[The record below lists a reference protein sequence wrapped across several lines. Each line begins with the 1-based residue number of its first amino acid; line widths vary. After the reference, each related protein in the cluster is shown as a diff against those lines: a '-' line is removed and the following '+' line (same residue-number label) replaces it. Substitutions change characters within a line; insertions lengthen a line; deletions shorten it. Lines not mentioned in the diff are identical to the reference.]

1 MHRMRPVTEWRRAAP
16 AAVALAREVGPRL
29 TNPQLAAALN
39 AAGHTTG
46 TGKPFDTTAA
56 CNLRYAYRIGS
67 PALLAAGELTPRAVA
82 DRLDVTTSTV
92 HAWLTSGELAARRSP
107 TGRWCIPF
115 PAQVEAA
122 CRARLA
128 VSPHVH
134 RDADGIDRRTG
145 ELSIAEVADR
155 LAVKPDVVYYWASR
169 GYLPARRGQG
179 GRRWIVF
186 TPEVEAACHARI
198 AGSYKLTEHAKA
210 AHRTE
215 GIAV

>member
-1 MHRMRPVTEWRRAAP
+1 MSPVTEWRRTAA
-16 AAVALAREVGPRL
+16 AAVALAREVGPQL
-29 TNPQLAAALN
+29 TNPELAAALN

-46 TGKPFDTTAA
+46 IGKQFTTTAA

-67 PALLAAGELTPRAVA
+67 PALLTEGELTPRAVA
-82 DRLDVTTSTV
+82 GRLEVTMSTV
-92 HAWLTSGELAARRSP
+92 HAWLTSGELAGRRSP

-115 PAQVEAA
+115 PPEVEAA

-134 RDADGIDRRTG
+134 RDADGVDRRPG

-155 LAVKPDVVYYWASR
+155 LAIKADVVYYWASR
-169 GYLPARRGQG
+169 GYLPTRRGRA
-179 GRRWIVF
+179 GRRWIDL
-186 TPEVEAACHARI
+186 TPELEAACHARI
-198 AGSYKLTEHAKA
+198 AGSYKLTEDVKA
-210 AHRTE
+210 AHHTE